1 MLHRT
6 CFESIH
12 ALCSEDIVS
21 TNRQQYRQKWHY
33 NSTSSADVSEEQTK
47 DIACVLDNI

>member
-1 MLHRT
+1 MLYRT

-21 TNRQQYRQKWHY
+21 TDRQQHREKWHN
-33 NSTSSADVSEEQTK
+33 NSTSSADVREEQTK